1 MSTTHRIEGFVSSGE
16 VHKAVTSGW
25 PEDTDIQFLGK
36 EFSQEGFDCQP
47 ATLIIGGKA
56 LTEEEHEAEFQWRA
70 KAMVNDMARAGHLGM
85 GPEDTYVT
93 FESIRTIAAKY
104 NIQLP

>member
-1 MSTTHRIEGFVSSGE
+1 MSSTRKIEGWTDPAFQMNPGNMSAS
-16 VHKAVTSGW
+16 VTIRANALPGDA
-25 PEDTDIQFLGK
+25 PIV
-36 EFSQEGFDCQP
+36 
-47 ATLIIGGKA
+47 AIIGGKA